1 MLLFP
6 HTKHEWLRVVL
17 FPFKAFTVI
26 APVTFFVSVSLHP
39 TRRFPATHAEELF
52 TALLLYDAV
61 ILLLAAWL
69 LGLTGPKGFA
79 LPTAGFGLAA
89 FLITFLVLM
98 PALAR

>member
-1 MLLFP
+1 MQLVP

-26 APVTFFVSVSLHP
+26 APVMFFVSVSLHP

-52 TALLLYDAV
+52 TAFLLYDALF
-61 ILLLAAWL
+61 LLFAAL
-69 LGLTGPKGFA
+69 VLGFTGPKGFA

-89 FLITFLVLM
+89 FLIIYVLM
-98 PALAR
+98 LPALAR